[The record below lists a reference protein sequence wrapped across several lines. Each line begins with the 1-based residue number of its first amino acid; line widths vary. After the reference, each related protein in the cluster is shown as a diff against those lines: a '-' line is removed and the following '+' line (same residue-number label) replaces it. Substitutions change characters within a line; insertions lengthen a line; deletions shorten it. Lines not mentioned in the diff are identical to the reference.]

1 MTKLINQQLKQTNVL
16 KKIEK
21 LPHLTGM
28 RFIAAFAVL
37 IFHSFSLTDQTFKAL
52 NDQFWFSLFSKVFS
66 KGHLGVSFFFVL
78 SGFLITRILLH
89 EIELNGKINLKRFIL
104 RRIFRIWP
112 LYFLVICFGFFLF
125 PSLPFGQNTVHH
137 FWMFGFFLSNIDE
150 ILHGLYDPLNFLTA
164 TWSISVEEQ
173 FYAFWA
179 ILIGFSVVDNIKRFV
194 YFFCLVILF
203 SLVFRWFHIGDDRTL
218 YFHTFSVISDF
229 AVGGI
234 LAILFSMNVFKQRIR
249 RISKIQWIILYSI
262 GFASM
267 LLEAKIFQGVF
278 FTFQRLFIS
287 MFFAVFIADQLLS
300 NHSFFKV
307 DRLPILAKLGEWT
320 YGIYLFHC
328 IVIFYLEAI
337 FIQNDWISSAYH
349 FLSFIFLVIS
359 ISIGLS
365 YLSFRWFESPFLRLK
380 NKF

>member
-1 MTKLINQQLKQTNVL
+1 
-16 KKIEK
+16 
-21 LPHLTGM
+21 
-28 RFIAAFAVL
+28 
-37 IFHSFSLTDQTFKAL
+37 
-52 NDQFWFSLFSKVFS
+52 
-66 KGHLGVSFFFVL
+66 
-78 SGFLITRILLH
+78 
-89 EIELNGKINLKRFIL
+89 
-104 RRIFRIWP
+104 
-112 LYFLVICFGFFLF
+112 
-125 PSLPFGQNTVHH
+125 
-137 FWMFGFFLSNIDE
+137 
-150 ILHGLYDPLNFLTA
+150 
-164 TWSISVEEQ
+164 
-173 FYAFWA
+173 
-179 ILIGFSVVDNIKRFV
+179 
-194 YFFCLVILF
+194 
-203 SLVFRWFHIGDDRTL
+203 
-218 YFHTFSVISDF
+218 
-229 AVGGI
+229 
-234 LAILFSMNVFKQRIR
+234 VFKQRIR

-337 FIQNDWISSAYH
+337 FIQNNWISSTYH